1 MRRALPWVQTHL
13 VQTIVWTVWVVTV
26 VSVIA
31 SVIVGVTFA
40 VGVKNC
46 QSQLNL
52 ALIDRSEL
60 AEERNAATTAWLR
73 QVLQPPPNIADRT
86 INDPERRDYNTA
98 ASALYAE
105 TLKQIDARRANNPY
119 PYPEPTT
126 CGR

>member
-1 MRRALPWVQTHL
+1 MRPVLPWVQTHL
-13 VQTIVWTVWVVTV
+13 LQTVIWVVWAFTV
-26 VSVIA
+26 IVVIG

-40 VGVKNC
+40 VGVRNC

-73 QVLQPPPNIADRT
+73 QVLQPPPEIANRT

-105 TLKQIDARRANNPY
+105 TLRQIDEKRAIRS
-119 PYPEPTT
+119 YPEPTI